1 MSKISLENFRT
12 LMYQNVYNTNI
23 FNYLLEDIS
32 RITDSEITEND
43 VLRTGDG
50 VRIDLKQKSLPLSI
64 HSILKDYYIKY
75 CDGNENDILPNLII
89 NITRMSN
96 NNIVLIL

>member
-32 RITDSEITEND
+32 SIVEQELDDITELD
-43 VLRTGDG
+43 D
-50 VRIDLKQKSLPLSI
+50 
-64 HSILKDYYIKY
+64 
-75 CDGNENDILPNLII
+75 
-89 NITRMSN
+89 SN
-96 NNIVLIL
+96 KNFNFALE